1 MLSHW
6 VPRIPGNYEADYT
19 KPHFSGESEVSQRFR
34 NRPKTL
40 ECKSKYIKSPQMDS
54 RLLFAYLCSILL
66 GCIGLVAHSPRCL
79 PNSVRE

>member
-40 ECKSKYIKSPQMDS
+40 ECKSKYIESSDGLEATVCIS
-54 RLLFAYLCSILL
+54 LFYPAWLYWL
-66 GCIGLVAHSPRCL
+66 GGSQP
-79 PNSVRE
+79 